1 MSDRNKSLAIPIL
14 IITVGIGWLLTVQGV
29 APQINWIWTL
39 GMASIGVLCFVL
51 LGFDKVS
58 VVVGPL
64 FLVSSMLSVLR
75 QTGLLS
81 IDSEVPILVIIIGVL
96 LLVARLPNV
105 PPPKWLSPV
114 GPKLPDD

>member
-1 MSDRNKSLAIPIL
+1 MSDRSKSLAIPIL
-14 IITVGIGWLLTVQGV
+14 IITVGVGWLLTVQGI

-58 VVVGPL
+58 VVVGPV
-64 FLVSSMLSVLR
+64 FLISSLMSVLR
-75 QTGLLS
+75 QTGYLT
-81 IDSEVPILVIIIGVL
+81 IDSEVPILVILIGVL
-96 LLVARLPNV
+96 LLVARMPQV

-114 GPKLPDD
+114 GPTLPDE